1 MQNFI
6 YKADV
11 VRVVDGDTIVVDLD
25 LGFDVKMQQYLRLE
39 GIDTPEIRTK
49 DLSEKEEGFKAKE
62 FVEKVLNEAS
72 DVYVQTTKTGK
83 YGRYL
88 ATVYYIAEGTAIK
101 TNLNQQLLDEGFA
114 EPYGK

>member
-6 YKADV
+6 YKAEV
-11 VRVVDGDTIVVDLD
+11 VRVVDGDTVVVDLD

-49 DLSEKEEGFKAKE
+49 DLDEKEAGFKAKE
-62 FVEKVLNEAS
+62 FVEKVLGEAS
-72 DVYVQTTKTGK
+72 AVYVQTTKTGK

-88 ATVYYIAEGTAIK
+88 ATIYYVPAGTALK
-101 TNLNQQLLDEGFA
+101 ENLNQKLLDEGLA